1 MKPALFAL
9 LTLTALAM
17 IPQTLCSKDL
27 TKDFSDPKRKAILD
41 AIHHDIYAMSQM
53 DIVLTVHTLNV
64 ENGWAW
70 ITARAR
76 SKDGKSNYEDIV
88 ALLHYK
94 RGEWQIMELPC
105 SADPDEPE
113 CFDEKLYN
121 RTLFKMY
128 PKMPRDIV
136 MHR

>member
-1 MKPALFAL
+1 L
-9 LTLTALAM
+9 
-17 IPQTLCSKDL
+17 
-27 TKDFSDPKRKAILD
+27 
-41 AIHHDIYAMSQM
+41 
-53 DIVLTVHTLNV
+53 DIVLTVRTLNV